1 MKRRASR
8 PRPRVVVGLATILAA
23 DAALAQMH
31 ASLMAQ
37 GYAVTSARLVWSKR
51 SQSHTVRLVMR
62 NRAAM
67 LSTVTLSSSGFVLS

>member
-1 MKRRASR
+1 MSRRAAR
-8 PRPRVVVGLATILAA
+8 PRQRVVVELAVILAA

-51 SQSHTVRLVMR
+51 SRCHTVRLVMR
-62 NRAAM
+62 NRAATV
-67 LSTVTLSSSGFVLS
+67 STVTLSSSGFVLS